1 MASTFD
7 PAAQHNQPLF
17 KIVAGLD
24 RVSQAIRS
32 SMWSTGKKLGLTP
45 IQMQVLIFV
54 QYHGDARRRT
64 GYLAKE
70 FDVTPAT
77 MSQAVNTL
85 IKKELL
91 EKKKLDTDAR
101 IQTLELTHAGHAVV
115 EKIENWA
122 NVLLPHLEALDASD
136 RETVL
141 SFLLNLIAALHREG
155 VISTAR
161 QCTTC
166 RFFRENSSEAA
177 PYYCK
182 LLEQPLERA
191 TLRIDCPE
199 HEPAS

>member
-7 PAAQHNQPLF
+7 PASQHNEPLF

-24 RVSQAIRS
+24 RIAQALRT
-32 SMWSTGKKLGLTP
+32 SMWSTGKTLGLTP

-54 QYHGDARRRT
+54 RYHDEARRRA

-77 MSQAVNTL
+77 MSQAISTL

-91 EKKKLDTDAR
+91 EKQKLDTDAR
-101 IQTLELTHAGHAVV
+101 IQTLALTSNGIAAVD
-115 EKIENWA
+115 KIENWA
-122 NVLLPHLEALDASD
+122 NILLPHLSDLDTRTQD
-136 RETVL
+136 TVL
-141 SFLLNLIAALHREG
+141 TFLLDLIASLHKKG
-155 VISTAR
+155 VISSAR

-166 RFFRENSSEAA
+166 RFFRENDDNTLE
-177 PYYCK
+177 YYCK
-182 LLEQPLERA
+182 LLEQPLTKS

-199 HEPAS
+199 HESAN